1 MPGLGVRVLC
11 GCASC
16 RLPIMFP
23 TTWLRRG
30 PCEGAA
36 PIQYLR
42 PRRPTRSLAA
52 TLSHIASRDML
63 SPQNGALKT
72 V

>member
-1 MPGLGVRVLC
+1 MK
-11 GCASC
+11 
-16 RLPIMFP
+16 
-23 TTWLRRG
+23 RR
-30 PCEGAA
+30 
-36 PIQYLR
+36 
-42 PRRPTRSLAA
+42 RRQFIAFGHETNPSLAA